1 MIKGQCLLEASVISR
16 SSKIKHALRSSSGKM
31 DTNNHA
37 AHNHNCTHE
46 SEEEA
51 KDRLMRVAHRIIL
64 DPCIE
69 YKDNDYDWA
78 CLKAL
83 KMKDMEHYCEFGDMF
98 WASMDKD
105 LYRKD
110 KSYDLMLHFVGYVR
124 HNLSLWC
131 MPWNCCDQGCMP
143 HLSEEYILQLID
155 SNQFGSE
162 QRRDLFTK
170 PMLVST
176 LPFACISHYSRAYLN

>member
-16 SSKIKHALRSSSGKM
+16 SSKIKHALRSSSGDM

-37 AHNHNCTHE
+37 AQNHDCTQE
-46 SEEEA
+46 SEEDA
-51 KDRLMRVAHRIIL
+51 KNRLMRVAHRIIL

-69 YKDNDYDWA
+69 YKDNGYDWA